1 MELMPEIQTGD
12 IFDLDD
18 VSGESGLEEWENFGK
33 MENAVPEGE
42 VSWRIRIEYSNGLGQ
57 DMSCYDGQLT
67 DKPEELYFRLL
78 EYFELEE
85 DGQFPY

>member
-1 MELMPEIQTGD
+1 MQ
-12 IFDLDD
+12 
-18 VSGESGLEEWENFGK
+18 SRN
-33 MENAVPEGE
+33 E
-42 VSWRIRIEYSNGLGQ
+42 VSWRIRIEYSNGLEQ

-78 EYFELEE
+78 EYFEPEE

>member
-1 MELMPEIQTGD
+1 MG
-12 IFDLDD
+12 
-18 VSGESGLEEWENFGK
+18 
-33 MENAVPEGE
+33 
-42 VSWRIRIEYSNGLGQ
+42 VSWRIRIEYSNGLEQ

-78 EYFELEE
+78 EYFEPEE